1 MLIRLILIS
10 ALIAGILTG
19 ALFTAVQQFQ
29 VTPLIVEAETYESS
43 ASDNHHHADN
53 GNSHSHS
60 HTETP
65 LLDEDN
71 QRLLLS
77 LLANILAGIG
87 FALVVIS
94 SIVFSNQTGW
104 RKGLFWGIAG
114 FLVFF
119 AAPSLGLTPKLPGTS
134 GAPLLHQQLWWVAT
148 AATTAAGLAMLV
160 FSRSTLLRGVGLLLL
175 TIPHLVGAPQP
186 EQLISSAPDELLQ
199 RFVIAASLA
208 NAIFWLCLGGLS
220 GYLLRNLDN
229 TSSSIE

>member
-1 MLIRLILIS
+1 MLLRLILIS
-10 ALIAGILTG
+10 ALIAGTLTG

-43 ASDNHHHADN
+43 ATDDHHHADN
-53 GNSHSHS
+53 GSSHSHN
-60 HTETP
+60 ETP
-65 LLDEDN
+65 LLNEDN

-77 LLANILAGIG
+77 LLANILAGVG
-87 FALVVIS
+87 FALVIVS
-94 SIVFSNQTGW
+94 GIVFSSQTGW
-104 RKGLFWGIAG
+104 KKGLFWGIAG

-119 AAPSLGLTPKLPGTS
+119 AAPSLGLSPKLPGTS
-134 GAPLLHQQLWWVAT
+134 GAPLLHQQLWWIAT
-148 AATTAAGLAMLV
+148 AASTAAGLAMLV

-186 EQLISSAPDELLQ
+186 EQLITSAPDELLQ

-208 NAIFWLCLGGLS
+208 NAIFWLCLGALS

-229 TSSSIE
+229 TPSATE